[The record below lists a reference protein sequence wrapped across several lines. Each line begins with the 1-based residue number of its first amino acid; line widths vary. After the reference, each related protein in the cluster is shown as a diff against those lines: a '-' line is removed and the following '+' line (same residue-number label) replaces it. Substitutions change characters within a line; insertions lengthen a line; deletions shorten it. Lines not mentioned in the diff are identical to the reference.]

1 MLYITGD
8 THGNQL
14 KWLEQIHPA
23 LSPGDGVIVA
33 GDFGYGFWSGPL
45 GSEDAFYDWLAAQ
58 PYAVFFIDGNHEN
71 FARLLALPVEPWRG
85 GRIQRIRPNVIHLM
99 RGEVYL
105 IEGRTVFTFGGGH
118 SADFWRRKPGASW
131 WPQEMPEPEEYRRAS
146 ESLRRVHGRVDYIV
160 THAAPLETGYY
171 LSALHPGNIR
181 PPRPEELPLTSFLE
195 DVRHVTDY
203 RRWYFGHLHTDQELW
218 WRGQA
223 AVFDAL
229 RELDSGKVVRQWSR
243 YEG

>member
-58 PYAVFFIDGNHEN
+58 PYTVFFIDGNHEN
-71 FARLLALPVEPWRG
+71 FDRLLALPVEPWRG

-131 WPQEMPEPEEYRRAS
+131 WPQEMP
-146 ESLRRVHGRVDYIV
+146 
-160 THAAPLETGYY
+160 
-171 LSALHPGNIR
+171 
-181 PPRPEELPLTSFLE
+181 LTSFLE

>member
-1 MLYITGD
+1 MV
-8 THGNQL
+8 
-14 KWLEQIHPA
+14 A
-23 LSPGDGVIVA
+23 A
-33 GDFGYGFWSGPL
+33 GDAGAGGVPPRV
-45 GSEDAFYDWLAAQ
+45 G
-58 PYAVFFIDGNHEN
+58 
-71 FARLLALPVEPWRG
+71 EPAP
-85 GRIQRIRPNVIHLM
+85 RP
-99 RGEVYL
+99 
-105 IEGRTVFTFGGGH
+105 
-118 SADFWRRKPGASW
+118 
-131 WPQEMPEPEEYRRAS
+131 WP
-146 ESLRRVHGRVDYIV
+146 VDYIV

-223 AVFDAL
+223 AVFDTL

>member
-1 MLYITGD
+1 MTAAASLPAGAGLCPAPGPATWPGRLWGGGRAAARGAGRLAVGGARAGPPRGWEAGPGARARCHAPG
-8 THGNQL
+8 TPPPPLRPGCPP
-14 KWLEQIHPA
+14 PA
-23 LSPGDGVIVA
+23 LPR
-33 GDFGYGFWSGPL
+33 
-45 GSEDAFYDWLAAQ
+45 
-58 PYAVFFIDGNHEN
+58 GNT
-71 FARLLALPVEPWRG
+71 P
-85 GRIQRIRPNVIHLM
+85 
-99 RGEVYL
+99 
-105 IEGRTVFTFGGGH
+105 
-118 SADFWRRKPGASW
+118 
-131 WPQEMPEPEEYRRAS
+131 
-146 ESLRRVHGRVDYIV
+146 
-160 THAAPLETGYY
+160 
-171 LSALHPGNIR
+171 

>member
-71 FARLLALPVEPWRG
+71 FDRLLALPVEPWRG

-146 ESLRRVHGRVDYIV
+146 ESLRRVHGRS
-160 THAAPLETGYY
+160 TT
-171 LSALHPGNIR
+171 SSR
-181 PPRPEELPLTSFLE
+181 TPPRL
-195 DVRHVTDY
+195 
-203 RRWYFGHLHTDQELW
+203 RRGTISPRCTRAISAR
-218 WRGQA
+218 RG
-223 AVFDAL
+223 
-229 RELDSGKVVRQWSR
+229 RRSCRSR
-243 YEG
+243 AFSRTCAM

>member
-1 MLYITGD
+1 M
-8 THGNQL
+8 
-14 KWLEQIHPA
+14 
-23 LSPGDGVIVA
+23 
-33 GDFGYGFWSGPL
+33 
-45 GSEDAFYDWLAAQ
+45 
-58 PYAVFFIDGNHEN
+58 
-71 FARLLALPVEPWRG
+71 
-85 GRIQRIRPNVIHLM
+85 IHLM

>member
-71 FARLLALPVEPWRG
+71 FDRLLALPVEPWRG

-118 SADFWRRKPGASW
+118 SADFWRRKPGTSW

-203 RRWYFGHLHTDQELW
+203 RR
-218 WRGQA
+218 
-223 AVFDAL
+223 
-229 RELDSGKVVRQWSR
+229 
-243 YEG
+243 

>member
-71 FARLLALPVEPWRG
+71 FDRLLALPVEPWRG

-171 LSALHPGNIR
+171 LSALHQY
-181 PPRPEELPLTSFLE
+181 PPAAAGGTAAHELSRGRAPCDGLSPL
-195 DVRHVTDY
+195 V
-203 RRWYFGHLHTDQELW
+203 LW
-218 WRGQA
+218 PPPHRSGALVARAGRGI
-223 AVFDAL
+223 
-229 RELDSGKVVRQWSR
+229 
-243 YEG
+243 